1 MSKEIIKKD
10 GVLPQ
15 GFSPFQNIDL
25 VPPSSDLSSM
35 VSSIKTSLPGTIPTV
50 KQKGLSSTKSS
61 NALNIA
67 SGILNTMTGD
77 RSSKMDPTAATAN
90 SLIKG
95 ALNFT
100 PWGKAI
106 NMADDALGV
115 INKFAGVD
123 PLSGLSTGDKILSSV
138 PIVKELLAPFGTVLD
153 KKNFDKSKVSNEFSF
168 TKENEA
174 SNLAGKNV
182 LTGKGK
188 FQTQLDDAW
197 RSYVTKSAIT
207 ERNKKRL
214 DNDISGQA
222 QDRVLDTMSGG
233 TSYRL
238 VKSGGKIYNSEWDR
252 FFSILK
258 EVSSK
263 GNFKDPKKF
272 QLGGKMNLIPEGALH
287 ARKHDIVSVDPEL
300 KGQIT
305 SKGIPVI
312 SKSEGGIVQHAEIER
327 EEWTLRKEFTDQLES
342 LYKKYQEDPSDELA
356 IEAGKLICYEL
367 LKNTDDRSGLIK
379 NVK

>member
-1 MSKEIIKKD
+1 M
-10 GVLPQ
+10 
-15 GFSPFQNIDL
+15 
-25 VPPSSDLSSM
+25 
-35 VSSIKTSLPGTIPTV
+35 
-50 KQKGLSSTKSS
+50 
-61 NALNIA
+61 
-67 SGILNTMTGD
+67 
-77 RSSKMDPTAATAN
+77 
-90 SLIKG
+90 
-95 ALNFT
+95 
-100 PWGKAI
+100 
-106 NMADDALGV
+106 
-115 INKFAGVD
+115 D

-207 ERNKKRL
+207 KRNKKRL

-238 VKSGGKIYNSEWDR
+238 VKSGGKIHNSEWDR

-263 GNFKDPKKF
+263 GDLKDPKKF

-312 SKSEGGIVQHAEIER
+312 SKSEGGVVQHAEIER
-327 EEWTLRKEFTDQLES
+327 EEWTLRKEFTDQLEN
-342 LYKKYQEDPSDELA
+342 LYKKYQENPSDELA

-379 NVK
+379 NVR

>member
-15 GFSPFQNIDL
+15 RFSPFQNIDL

-35 VSSIKTSLPGTIPTV
+35 VSSIKTSLPGTISTV

-67 SGILNTMTGD
+67 SGILNTITGD
-77 RSSKMDPTAATAN
+77 MSSKIDPTAATAN
-90 SLIKG
+90 LLIKG

-106 NMADDALGV
+106 NIADDALGV
-115 INKFAGVD
+115 INKFAGVG

-188 FQTQLDDAW
+188 FQTQLDNAW
-197 RSYVTKSAIT
+197 RSYITKSAIT

-287 ARKHDIVSVDPEL
+287 ARKHNIVSVDPEL

-312 SKSEGGIVQHAEIER
+312 SKSEGGVVQHAEIER
-327 EEWTLRKEFTDQLES
+327 EEWTLRKEFTDQLEN
-342 LYKKYQEDPSDELA
+342 LYKKYQENPLDELA
-356 IEAGKLICYEL
+356 IEAGKLICHEL

-379 NVK
+379 SIK